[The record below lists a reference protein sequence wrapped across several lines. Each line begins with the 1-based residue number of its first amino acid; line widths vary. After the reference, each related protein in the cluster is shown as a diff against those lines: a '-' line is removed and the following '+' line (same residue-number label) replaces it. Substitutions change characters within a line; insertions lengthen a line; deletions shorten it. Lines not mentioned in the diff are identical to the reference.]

1 MKRERCLNERI
12 ASALRQ
18 AEGGTAM
25 EGICR
30 KVGVSEA
37 MFTRCKKQFA
47 GMGTVEIWRLQQ
59 LEEEKAKLKRLVAG
73 LEPGR
78 DHAAGWSRKRM
89 LKPGVRR
96 EGVGV
101 LQGAWQVSGRSSQHY
116 RFRRNPQVALRM
128 RPKDFMSDQLFD
140 SRPIRILTIVDIHT
154 REGLSTTPRANFRAA
169 QGVEV
174 LDQPVRLRG
183 KPKSLR
189 VDNGP
194 DAAGCRAAA
203 GPPGTLEPGW
213 NRLLQ
218 AGQSNGQRLH
228 RGRSMHVCGRS
239 A

>member
-89 LKPGVRR
+89 LKPGAFGVR
-96 EGVGV
+96 
-101 LQGAWQVSGRSSQHY
+101 
-116 RFRRNPQVALRM
+116 
-128 RPKDFMSDQLFD
+128 
-140 SRPIRILTIVDIHT
+140 
-154 REGLSTTPRANFRAA
+154 
-169 QGVEV
+169 
-174 LDQPVRLRG
+174 
-183 KPKSLR
+183 
-189 VDNGP
+189 
-194 DAAGCRAAA
+194 
-203 GPPGTLEPGW
+203 GW
-213 NRLLQ
+213 
-218 AGQSNGQRLH
+218 A
-228 RGRSMHVCGRS
+228 CCKAPGRS
-239 A
+239 ASEGPVRPWGSGVPRSTTAFGAIPR